1 MKAKPDGFGNDNQM
15 TQKAHSNMGK
25 WRSRPGRLYRSRIRS
40 AFVLI
45 LVCCIVVSTGY
56 SKPESSRY
64 KEYHIKAA
72 FVYNF
77 LKFVDWPEDKNAQSP
92 GEITIGIVGNDPF
105 GKAFDILIDK
115 KVKDRRV
122 VIQRFGDFTKLKES
136 VEAERAKLYRQ
147 IQSLRKNYVIIKD
160 KSGNVAIRPLD
171 SLEQISGEK
180 NEEARKK
187 KIEELKKRGMV
198 FVDNAKEENLKV
210 IINSI
215 VQERL
220 NVLKRCHILF
230 VCPSEK
236 QNFGRLIDLVK
247 NSAVLTIADTQGF
260 LEAGG
265 MVNFTLEDNKVRF
278 QVNLSAV
285 KKAKLQ
291 IRSQL
296 LRLATKV
303 LRAEKSPSDDG
314 KLKTDKERR

>member
-15 TQKAHSNMGK
+15 TQKEHSNADK
-25 WRSRPGRLYRSRIRS
+25 WRSRSGRLHHSRIRS
-40 AFVLI
+40 AFILV

-64 KEYHIKAA
+64 KEYQIKAA

-77 LKFVDWPEDKNAQSP
+77 LKFVDWPKTMDAQGS
-92 GEITIGIVGNDPF
+92 GEIRIGIVGKDPF
-105 GKAFDILIDK
+105 GKAFDILTDK
-115 KVKDRRV
+115 KVDDRRV

-136 VEAERAKLYRQ
+136 VEADRAKLYRQ

-160 KSGNVAIRPLD
+160 ESGNVAIRPLD

-198 FVDNAKEENLKV
+198 FVDQAKEENLKV

-236 QNFGRLIDLVK
+236 QNFSRLIDLVK

-278 QVNLSAV
+278 QVNLSAA

-291 IRSQL
+291 MRSQL

-303 LRAEKSPSDDG
+303 LKPEKSLSADG
-314 KLKTDKERR
+314 KHKTDNDRR